1 MSLSDATK
9 EKLKRAKEL
18 RGANPELQA
27 RQKENNRIQRAILE
41 AALEPI
47 SVPELAEKTSIAIDI
62 VFWHVNALRKYDKMV
77 DVKKSGDYW
86 LYKKK

>member
-1 MSLSDATK
+1 MSLSAETK
-9 EKLKRAKEL
+9 EKLKRAREL
-18 RGANPELQA
+18 RGVSPELLA
-27 RQKENNRIQRAILE
+27 RQKENIRIQKAILE
-41 AALEPI
+41 GALEPI
-47 SVPELAEKTSIAIDI
+47 SVPDLAQNTGISSEI